1 MQIKRTT
8 IRLDHQL
15 EKEVK
20 KTSLEIGLSFQ
31 EMVNLALKDYI
42 KKTKTN
48 KIKRIIFETKEMGV
62 NLDNLTRDDIY
73 AD

>member
-8 IRLDHQL
+8 IRLDQQL

-48 KIKRIIFETKEMGV
+48 KIKKIIFETKEMGV